1 MTDYLMPLSR
11 FLAET
16 EFADLPAA
24 AVDRARR
31 VLADSLAA
39 IAAGSA
45 EPEVRALTEKMTPS
59 APGAAS
65 LIGQEG

>member
-24 AVDRARR
+24 AVDRA
-31 VLADSLAA
+31 LLTALAA
-39 IAAGSA
+39 VELAGMRLVA
-45 EPEVRALTEKMTPS
+45 EDADEEAYAVNVLRAGGRP
-59 APGAAS
+59 P
-65 LIGQEG
+65 